1 MYFDIARAAILVKN
15 ELHRIQR
22 VINTYLTDFKKTEGK
37 LSHGKSSF
45 FILPFTDQNIIFLF

>member
-15 ELHRIQR
+15 ELQRIQR

-37 LSHGKSSF
+37 LSHGKFLF